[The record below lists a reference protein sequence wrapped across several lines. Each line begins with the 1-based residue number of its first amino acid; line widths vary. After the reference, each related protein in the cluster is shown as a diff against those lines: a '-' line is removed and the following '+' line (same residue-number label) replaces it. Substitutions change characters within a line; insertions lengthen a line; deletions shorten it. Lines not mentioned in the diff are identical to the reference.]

1 MWTSQLL
8 MNASQQSP
16 AQKFPQDKECFFQC
30 HQHSNFHWRAD
41 SEREES
47 TINHANINRALGVN
61 TDFQNIYSGFSLAA
75 TSLFGLPRT
84 YGGRSVLVAST
95 IPSWHHP
102 FILFPSLLISFCILR
117 VRDAWSSRG
126 AMYPNHIS
134 TRANPQDS
142 WRIFTA
148 QLKHELDSSVI
159 AHLCKPPRFHQPG
172 IVTPPPP
179 SLPPLTN
186 RHLRSPQLQLI
197 SAPSPNMQTRMSWQ
211 RSEQLLI
218 EASRSSSILS
228 WTTFPSVLI

>member
-1 MWTSQLL
+1 M
-8 MNASQQSP
+8 
-16 AQKFPQDKECFFQC
+16 
-30 HQHSNFHWRAD
+30 
-41 SEREES
+41 
-47 TINHANINRALGVN
+47 N

-75 TSLFGLPRT
+75 TSLFGLLWT

-102 FILFPSLLISFCILR
+102 FIPFPSLLISFCILR

-159 AHLCKPPRFHQPG
+159 AHLCKPPHFHQPG
-172 IVTPPPP
+172 IVTPPF
-179 SLPPLTN
+179 TN

-211 RSEQLLI
+211 RSEQLPI

-228 WTTFPSVLI
+228 WTTFPYVLI